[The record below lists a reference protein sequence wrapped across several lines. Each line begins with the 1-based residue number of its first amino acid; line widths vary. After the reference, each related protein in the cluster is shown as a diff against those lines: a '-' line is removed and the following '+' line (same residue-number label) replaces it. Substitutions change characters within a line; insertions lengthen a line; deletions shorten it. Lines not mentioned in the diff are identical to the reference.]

1 VRGPL
6 YGSAANRAPQLASLQ
21 RKSEVSLLPVLGG
34 LIATPEAIAAAVPDA
49 AADVVCLPTVA
60 EALGHARSVAQ
71 GADVVCVTG
80 SFHVVGEAMQA
91 LGVQPWED
99 AED

>member
-1 VRGPL
+1 VQALAPL
-6 YGSAANRAPQLASLQ
+6 ADVIVCTRADSPRA
-21 RKSEVSLLPVLGG
+21 
-34 LIATPEAIAAAVPDA
+34 ATPEAIAAAVPDA